1 MQLNA
6 CIRKE
11 HAMVTQKIAH
21 YLLAGERPP
30 LDPTPVYLS
39 RTKAM
44 NTSRIFHGEPGIEDY
59 CRKRGFRIALLFLQN
74 YSF

>member
-44 NTSRIFHGEPGIEDY
+44 NTSRIWVYPGFP
-59 CRKRGFRIALLFLQN
+59 KTFGLMQ
-74 YSF
+74 